1 MVLFWEEELLVPN
14 VSLYTG
20 ANALLEHTP
29 WAITEMPGYILISS
43 INRYVYLFFFMDIG
57 YHNKNTFVENAFI
70 VIGYLKLSVNYA
82 FSTCFAKLRVN
93 NRSKRLINRNFL

>member
-1 MVLFWEEELLVPN
+1 MAFFWEEELLVPN

-29 WAITEMPGYILISS
+29 WAIRAMPGRILINS

-57 YHNKNTFVENAFI
+57 CHNKNTFAENAFI
-70 VIGYLKLSVNYA
+70 DIGYLKLSVNYA
-82 FSTCFAKLRVN
+82 CNTRFAKLRVN

>member
-1 MVLFWEEELLVPN
+1 MTFFLEEELLTPN

-29 WAITEMPGYILISS
+29 WAIREMPGHILISS

-57 YHNKNTFVENAFI
+57 YHNKNAFVENAFI
-70 VIGYLKLSVNYA
+70 DIGYLKLSVNYA
-82 FSTCFAKLRVN
+82 FTNAFAKLRVN